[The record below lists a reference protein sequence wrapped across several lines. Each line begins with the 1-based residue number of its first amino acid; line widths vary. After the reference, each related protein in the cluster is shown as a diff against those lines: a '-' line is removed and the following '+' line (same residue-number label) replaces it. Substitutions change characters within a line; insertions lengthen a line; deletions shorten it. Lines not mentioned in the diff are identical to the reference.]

1 MTLLHN
7 AQESMVR
14 RSREIENLVLLER
27 PELHS
32 LFLTYQNEALE
43 ARKLLDSNLN
53 KMDTDS
59 EILEVGGGILAL
71 TVQLASEGFKVTTVE
86 PVGEGFSN
94 IAYLMNMY
102 LRIAEQENIRFNFID
117 SPIENSQFSNKFDF
131 IFSINVMEH
140 LRNPYSVVVH
150 LLKYLNHSGKIRFFC
165 PNYDFPY
172 EPHFQR
178 WLFTRKNQA
187 FYLPISRAEGKLI
200 DAAEWADVHR
210 SLNFI
215 TLSKLEKFL
224 TQANIA
230 YRFNKNTLRNL
241 VQRSL
246 VDSELQNRHKLLT
259 YGVKFVVKFKMNRLV
274 NLLPERFW
282 PVIDIEIFN

>member
-1 MTLLHN
+1 MTLLRS
-7 AQESMVR
+7 AQECMVR
-14 RSREIENLVLLER
+14 RGKAVENLVLLER
-27 PELHS
+27 PDLLP
-32 LFLTYQNEALE
+32 LFSTYQNEALE

-53 KMDTDS
+53 KLETHS

-71 TVQLASEGFKVTTVE
+71 TVQLASEGFRVTTVE

-94 IAYLMNMY
+94 VALLMNMY

-117 SPIENSQFSNKFDF
+117 SPIENSQFQSKFDF

-140 LRNPYSVVVH
+140 LKDPYSVVVH
-150 LLKYLNHSGKIRFFC
+150 LMKYLKNSGKIRFFC

-178 WLFTRKNQA
+178 WLFTRRDEA
-187 FYLPISRAEGKLI
+187 FYLPSSRAESKLI
-200 DAAEWADVHR
+200 DAAEWANVHR

-215 TLSKLEKFL
+215 TLSKIEKFL
-224 TQANIA
+224 TKANIS
-230 YRFNKNTLRNL
+230 YTFNKKALRNL

-246 VDSELQNRHKLLT
+246 VDAQLQNRHKLLS
-259 YGVKFVVKFKMNRLV
+259 YGIKFVVKFKMIRLV
-274 NLLPERFW
+274 NLLPKKFW
-282 PVIDIEIFN
+282 PVIDIEIFH

>member
-1 MTLLHN
+1 MTLLHS
-7 AQESMVR
+7 AHESMVR
-14 RSREIENLVLLER
+14 RGMTVENLVLLER
-27 PELHS
+27 PELHP
-32 LFLTYQNEALE
+32 LFSTYQNEALE

-53 KMDTDS
+53 KMGPDS

-71 TVQLASEGFKVTTVE
+71 TVQLASEGFRVTTVE

-94 IAYLMNMY
+94 ITYLMNMY
-102 LRIAEQENIRFNFID
+102 LRVAEEENISFNFID
-117 SPIENSQFSNKFDF
+117 SFIEDSQFPNKFDF

-140 LRNPYSVVVH
+140 LKNPYSVVVH
-150 LLKYLNHSGKIRFFC
+150 LMKYLNYSGKIRFFC

-172 EPHFQR
+172 EPHFQK
-178 WLFTRKNQA
+178 WLVTRSNRA
-187 FYLPISRAEGKLI
+187 FYLPISRADSKLI

-230 YRFNKNTLRNL
+230 YRFNKNALRNL

-259 YGVKFVVKFKMNRLV
+259 YGVRFVVKFKMIRLV
-274 NLLPERFW
+274 NLLPKRFW